1 VPARRR
7 RYCKGHGLAKKKLNI
22 AMIGIGFM
30 GRAHSNAFLQVN
42 RYFDTG
48 FDLRLKVVCG
58 RDRARTEAFA
68 ARWGW
73 EDVATSWE
81 EVVGRKDIDAVDIVL
96 PNALHAPVAVA
107 AAQAGK
113 IVFCEKPLAMNA
125 TESRAMV
132 EAAAKVPTL
141 VWFNYRRV
149 PAVLLAKKLIDDGRV
164 GHVYHYRAEYL
175 QSWGAEAA
183 DSWRFRASEAG
194 SGALGDLLAHS
205 VDLAMLLNGEVQEVT
220 SIQKTFSRER
230 EVDDAVAVLARFAN
244 GSVGTL
250 EATRFASGRLNGNT
264 FEING
269 AKGALRFDLEDMNVL
284 EFFDNTEG
292 AETSGWRRI
301 YVTDAAH
308 PQVGKFWPPGH
319 IVGYEHTFI
328 ITLAEFLDALNAGSQ
343 FHPNFEDGD
352 RVQQVLDAV
361 SRSASSREWQS
372 PGSNPDP
379 LPVD

>member
-1 VPARRR
+1 
-7 RYCKGHGLAKKKLNI
+7 LAKKKLNV

-30 GRAHSNAFLQVN
+30 GRAHSNALLQVN

-48 FDLRLKVVCG
+48 FDLRMKVVCG
-58 RDRARTEAFA
+58 RELARTEAFA

-73 EDVATSWE
+73 EDVATHWE
-81 EVVGRKDIDAVDIVL
+81 EVVGRKDVDAVDIVL
-96 PNALHAPVAVA
+96 PNALHAPVAIA

-113 IVFCEKPLAMNA
+113 IVLCEKPLAMNA
-125 TESRAMV
+125 AESRAMV

-149 PAVLLAKKLIDDGRV
+149 PAVLLAKKLIEEGRV
-164 GHVYHYRAEYL
+164 GHVYHYRAKYL
-175 QSWGAEAA
+175 QSWGVEAP

-205 VDLAMLLNGEVQEVT
+205 VDLAMLLNGDVQEVT

-292 AETSGWRRI
+292 PETSGWRRI

-328 ITLAEFLDALNAGSQ
+328 ITLAEFLDALAAGNE

-352 RVQQVLDAV
+352 RVQQVLDSV
-361 SRSASSREWQS
+361 SRSALARAWQS
-372 PGSNPDP
+372 PGGAPDP